1 MAPLRSRSTETRMFE
16 TLNSAIIGY
25 TLNVVGLFFLAAAI
39 TFKKPRREIEEI
51 LGVERPRSMSGV
63 RDHLVNQ
70 IQVYIAFV
78 FLVAGYVLLM
88 GDALTRDNGGEPLAQ
103 SNNLPLIAIV
113 LFVSTIVTMVVLKV
127 VQLIFTRYKFRR
139 MLAEVLRESRYP
151 LDRDQKLAVQ
161 IGELLQI
168 PQTREESVP
177 EYIEK
182 VKATLGLDSA
192 PASES
197 LKRVSRRLPRV
208 AAPPRG

>member
-1 MAPLRSRSTETRMFE
+1 MFDQ
-16 TLNSAIIGY
+16 LNSAIIGY

-51 LGVERPRSMSGV
+51 LGVERPRSMSAV
-63 RDHLVNQ
+63 RDHLIHQV
-70 IQVYIAFV
+70 QVYIAFV

-88 GDALTRDNGGEPLAQ
+88 GDALTRDESGDGLAR
-103 SNNLPLIAIV
+103 SNDLPLIAIV
-113 LFVSTIVTMVVLKV
+113 LFVSTVLTMGVLKV
-127 VQLIFTRYKFRR
+127 VQLVFTRHKFRR

-151 LDRDQKLAVQ
+151 LERDQKLAVQ

-182 VKATLGLDSA
+182 VRATLGLQGVTSQ
-192 PASES
+192 PPLRSH
-197 LKRVSRRLPRV
+197 RRIPRM